1 MLILIHSKT
10 KQITMIYGEVLTIGD
25 EILYG
30 QINNTNAKFIS
41 TELGKIGVKVIRHT
55 SIGDKESEILTALAE
70 AQKRVDIII
79 ITGGLGPTKDD
90 ITKKTIAKFF
100 DTELIFDQKVMD
112 MITEMFKQR
121 NREMADNNKVQA
133 FVPANCEVLYNLWG
147 TAPATWI
154 AHEGKVFVSMPGV
167 PVEMEKIMTELV
179 IPKLQGFFKTPNIIH
194 KVIHTIG
201 IGESSLAEKIE
212 GWEDNLPPHI
222 GLAYLPH
229 FMQVRLRLTG
239 VGEDTKT
246 LQAEIDQE
254 AQKVLPLIEKYV
266 FGYDNDT
273 IESVIATLLNTHHK
287 TISTA
292 ESCTGGF
299 LAHTFTKVAGSSAY
313 YMGGVISY
321 SNESKTNLLGVNPN
335 TIEDF
340 GAVSEETVKEMAEG
354 VRKRL
359 GTDIGVATSGVAGP
373 EGGTPDKPVGTIWIA
388 YSDGTNTI
396 AKKLQLIKDRLL
408 NIQFTAVLVL
418 DLIRKNLGK

>member
-1 MLILIHSKT
+1 
-10 KQITMIYGEVLTIGD
+10 MIYAEVLTIGD

-41 TELGKIGVKVIRHT
+41 TELGSIGVKVIRHT
-55 SIGDKESEILTALAE
+55 SVGDKEHEILSALTE
-70 AQKRVDIII
+70 AQKRADIVM

-100 DTELIFDQKVMD
+100 DTELVFDQKVMD
-112 MITEMFKQR
+112 MIAEMFRKR
-121 NREMADNNKVQA
+121 NRDMADNNKVQA

-154 AHEGKVFVSMPGV
+154 AHQGKVFVSMPGV
-167 PVEMEKIMTELV
+167 PVEMEKITTQLV
-179 IPKLQGFFKTPNIIH
+179 IPKLKTFFKTPNIIH

-212 GWEDNLPPHI
+212 QWEDNLPPHI

-239 VGEDTKT
+239 IGEDADT
-246 LQAEIDQE
+246 LRQEIEQQ
-254 AQKVLPLIEKYV
+254 AQKVVPLIDKYV
-266 FGYDNDT
+266 FGYDTDT
-273 IESVIATLLNTHHK
+273 IESVIASLLKNHNK

-299 LAHTFTKVAGSSAY
+299 LGHTFTKVAGCSAY
-313 YMGGVISY
+313 YMGGVIAY
-321 SNESKTNLLGVNPN
+321 SNESKSNLLDVHPK
-335 TIEDF
+335 TIADF

-354 VRKRL
+354 VCKKFK
-359 GTDIGVATSGVAGP
+359 TDIGVATSGIAGP
-373 EGGTPDKPVGTIWIA
+373 DGGTPDKPVGTIWIA

-396 AKKLQLIKDRLL
+396 AKKLQLVSDRML
-408 NIQFTAVLVL
+408 NIQFTAILVL